1 VWRRCAE
8 FGVLPVETRTIFAPR
23 RRAALA
29 HAAAAAALAVA
40 PAPAPDADDDEAAV
54 AAPLDEIAAP
64 AAGARPARGRLRLWL
79 GLAPAA
85 ATLPKPPLDGERA
98 RAARAPPW
106 ELRLV
111 VWTLHQTEFTTRC
124 PVYATVDVLRAG
136 AGADGS
142 RGAGDGVRPVPWLFD
157 LSFLFGGGGPPR
169 ARDAAVDPSNPLA
182 AIDAQ
187 LADAYRTPSH
197 PGRRG
202 TGPKK
207 RNLEIHWRVKFRVPV
222 PPPGAPPPAVAP
234 RLRLRTFRAMPWYAT
249 DHLLAEAVYDLGPL
263 LAEAARSGARQ
274 DVGVQVAK
282 LQPVG
287 RFGTPG
293 RAWVQIALVPE
304 TAWANKAT
312 AVGLGRAAPNQDPY
326 VPPPT
331 IPNQYTL
338 WERFLQKL
346 PLIGI
351 VCGVLFALALTL
363 VLTASLYIGKVG

>member
-1 VWRRCAE
+1 VAKSAAQRALAE
-8 FGVLPVETRTIFAPR
+8 QEAQHEELLQAAWESQRESVAAAVAAELAPA
-23 RRAALA
+23 RAALA
-29 HAAAAAALAVA
+29 AEAERELAAQSA
-40 PAPAPDADDDEAAV
+40 
-54 AAPLDEIAAP
+54 
-64 AAGARPARGRLRLWL
+64 
-79 GLAPAA
+79 
-85 ATLPKPPLDGERA
+85 
-98 RAARAPPW
+98 
-106 ELRLV
+106 
-111 VWTLHQTEFTTRC
+111 F
-124 PVYATVDVLRAG
+124 
-136 AGADGS
+136 
-142 RGAGDGVRPVPWLFD
+142 
-157 LSFLFGGGGPPR
+157 
-169 ARDAAVDPSNPLA
+169 ARDAARRLAQSLA
-182 AIDAQ
+182 AQARAEYSAHLEPALRQLEAQ
-187 LADAYRTPSH
+187 RASH
-197 PGRRG
+197 A
-202 TGPKK
+202 
-207 RNLEIHWRVKFRVPV
+207 V
-222 PPPGAPPPAVAP
+222 VAP
-234 RLRLRTFRAMPWYAT
+234 HLAALRAQCVQA
-249 DHLLAEAVYDLGPL
+249 LLALRAGREPSVDLRPLVAPFPL